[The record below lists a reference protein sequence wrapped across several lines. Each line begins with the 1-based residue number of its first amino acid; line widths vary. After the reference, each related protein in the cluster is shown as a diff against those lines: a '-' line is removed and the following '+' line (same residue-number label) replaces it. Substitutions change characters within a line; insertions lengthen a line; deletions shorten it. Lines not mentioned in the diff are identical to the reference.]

1 MMWPTHW
8 RPFHSARI
16 RCKRPNVITF
26 LFPAFNEAG
35 NLRRFPLEV
44 FPVFDTLEVPYEVVV
59 VDDGST
65 DETAAVA
72 KALDRVRLVQHPR
85 NLGLGAAVR
94 TGIAAARKALIIT
107 MDSDLTFAP
116 SLVPL
121 LIERF
126 RRGDVDVVS
135 GSPALAGFDKEIP
148 SFRVGMSRAAS
159 LVYSVVLGRSVT
171 SINPI
176 FRLYRR
182 EDVQA
187 LELQTNGFD
196 INAEILFR
204 LIRQGKRI
212 AEVPAPLTQRTHG
225 VSKLQYS
232 KELQRHF
239 RLLRVMLSWR
249 LAQTLGRSSGQ

>member
-1 MMWPTHW
+1 M
-8 RPFHSARI
+8 
-16 RCKRPNVITF
+16 ITF
-26 LFPAFNEAG
+26 VFPAFNEAG
-35 NLRRFPLEV
+35 NLRRFPNEV
-44 FPVFDTLEVPYEVVV
+44 FPVFDALGVPYEIVV

-65 DETAAVA
+65 DETVEVV

-85 NLGLGAAVR
+85 NLGLGAAIK
-94 TGIAAARKALIIT
+94 TGIAAARKALIVT

-126 RRGDVDVVS
+126 QRGDVDVVS

-148 SFRVGMSRAAS
+148 SYRVGMSRAAS
-159 LVYSVVLGRSVT
+159 LVYSVVLGRRVT

-187 LELQTNGFD
+187 LELRTSGFD

-204 LIRQGKRI
+204 LIQQGKRI
-212 AEVPAPLTQRTHG
+212 AEVATPLTQRTHG
-225 VSKLQYS
+225 TSKLQYS

-239 RLLRVMLSWR
+239 RLLRTMLSWR
-249 LAQTLGRSSGQ
+249 LAQVLDRSSAL